1 MTTITIT
8 LRDED
13 QSFIADAVK
22 SGFYITKSE
31 VVATAL
37 GLLKSREDLRQI
49 RRAHLK
55 REIQIGIDQLN
66 RGEFAE
72 FSATDIMRLGREKLA
87 TNNAK

>member
-22 SGFYITKSE
+22 SGSYITKSE

-37 GLLKSREDLRQI
+37 ELLKSREDLRQF

-55 REIQIGIDQLN
+55 REIQKGITQIDS
-66 RGEFAE
+66 GETAE
-72 FSATDIMRLGREKLA
+72 FSAKDIMRLGREKLA
-87 TNNAK
+87 ASAAK